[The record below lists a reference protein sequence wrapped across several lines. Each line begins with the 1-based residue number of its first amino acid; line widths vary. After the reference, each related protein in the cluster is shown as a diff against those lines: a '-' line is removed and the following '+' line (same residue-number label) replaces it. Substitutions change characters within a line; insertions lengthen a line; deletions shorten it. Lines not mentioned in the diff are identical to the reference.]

1 MHYIIYSL
9 QQSFNIDALIFPEGQ
24 MRKLRLRDVV
34 EVIREIG
41 LFLISVY
48 NISPFND
55 IFRNISNYTRITTH
69 IIIVPR
75 HSM

>member
-1 MHYIIYSL
+1 
-9 QQSFNIDALIFPEGQ
+9 

-34 EVIREIG
+34 ELIREIG